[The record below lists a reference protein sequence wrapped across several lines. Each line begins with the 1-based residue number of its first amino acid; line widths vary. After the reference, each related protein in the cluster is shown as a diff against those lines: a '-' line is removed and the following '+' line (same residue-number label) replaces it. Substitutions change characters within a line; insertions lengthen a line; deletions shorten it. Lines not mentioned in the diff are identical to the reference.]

1 MRQIVD
7 TIESLG
13 TLETPRGTC
22 QLCATA
28 CAEYDESDSRLVVRL
43 DAFLRTTDL
52 QTAETKFSA
61 DWVPKAE
68 TLRESVDFDEAPEL
82 AHEIF
87 QHWVRKVRH
96 SAPPEL
102 NTLAF

>member
-1 MRQIVD
+1 MRRIVD

-13 TLETPRGTC
+13 TLETPRGKC

-28 CAEYDESDSRLVVRL
+28 CADYDESTSRLVVHL

-52 QTAETKFSA
+52 QTAEARFPA
-61 DWVPKAE
+61 DWAPKAE
-68 TLRESVDFDEAPEL
+68 TLTESVDFDETPEL

-96 SAPPEL
+96 AAPPEL
-102 NTLAF
+102 ETLTF